1 LGSKLFTWALK
12 QSQAMIKDFSL
23 DYLNEI
29 KSVLSDLPLEKFEEV
44 VNLILNAYVEER
56 QIFIMGNGGS
66 GSTASHFACDI
77 NKGVCFGLNKR
88 FKVICLNDNI
98 PTMLAYAND
107 VSYADIFVEQLKN
120 FLKPNDLVIGIS
132 GSGNSENVLR
142 AIRYANENGAY
153 TIGFTGF
160 DGGKLVTLA
169 HASLVVPAND
179 MQKVEDVHLILTHM
193 LMQIAHKKL
202 NE

>member
-1 LGSKLFTWALK
+1 
-12 QSQAMIKDFSL
+12 MIKEFSL

-29 KSVLSDLPLEKFEEV
+29 KSVLNDLPLEKFEEI
-44 VNLILNAYVEER
+44 VNLILKAYVEER

-107 VSYADIFVEQLKN
+107 VSYAHIFVEQLKN
-120 FLKPNDLVIGIS
+120 FLKPHDLVIGIS
-132 GSGNSENVLR
+132 ASGNSENVLR
-142 AIRYANENGAY
+142 AIHYANENGAH

-160 DGGKLVTLA
+160 DGGKLATLA
-169 HASLVVPAND
+169 HTSLIVPVND

-202 NE
+202 KE

>member
-1 LGSKLFTWALK
+1 MFFRFTWAVK
-12 QSQAMIKDFSL
+12 PGQAMIKEFSL

-29 KSVLSDLPLEKFEEV
+29 KSVLDDLSLEKFEEI

-120 FLKPNDLVIGIS
+120 FLKPHDLVIGIS
-132 GSGNSENVLR
+132 ASGNSENVLR
-142 AIRYANENGAY
+142 AIRYANENGAE

-160 DGGKLVTLA
+160 DGGKLADLA
-169 HASLVVPAND
+169 HTSLVVPAND

>member
-1 LGSKLFTWALK
+1 
-12 QSQAMIKDFSL
+12 MIKEFSL

-29 KSVLSDLPLEKFEEV
+29 KNVLNDLPLEKFEEI
-44 VNLILNAYVEER
+44 VNLILNVYAEEH

-132 GSGNSENVLR
+132 ASGNSENVLR
-142 AIRYANENGAY
+142 AIRYANENGAE
-153 TIGFTGF
+153 TIGLTGF
-160 DGGKLVTLA
+160 DGGKLATLA
-169 HASLVVPAND
+169 HTSLVVPAND